1 MLRLTSMLYSIVG
14 TSIAGIFIVAALVT
28 GNDTLQPILLAA
40 LAGAIIAVPASYLI
54 AKAILSNR

>member
-14 TSIAGIFIVAALVT
+14 TSVAGMFIIAALVT

-40 LAGAIIAVPASYLI
+40 LAGGVVGLPASYLI
-54 AKAILSNR
+54 AKAILSDR